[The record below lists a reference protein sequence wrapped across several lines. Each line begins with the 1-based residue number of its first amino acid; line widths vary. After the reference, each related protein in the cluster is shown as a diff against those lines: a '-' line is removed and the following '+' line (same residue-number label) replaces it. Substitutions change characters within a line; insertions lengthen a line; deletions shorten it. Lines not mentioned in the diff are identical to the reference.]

1 MANPHTQLHVVV
13 HYAAA
18 EQPFNDHDA
27 DPAET
32 VGALKARVLAAFHLT
47 EGNLPD
53 GNVAQ
58 YTLYLQKDPLEN
70 MDKTL
75 GELAAGH
82 PVLQLKLSQ
91 QIVQG

>member
-1 MANPHTQLHVVV
+1 MTKIETQLHVVV
-13 HYAAA
+13 HYMAA
-18 EQPFNDHDA
+18 EQPFQDHHA

-32 VGALKARVLAAFHLT
+32 LGALKARVLTAFGLV

-53 GNVAQ
+53 GNIAT
-58 YTLYLQKDPLEN
+58 YTLYDKKTPLEN
-70 MDKTL
+70 MNQTL
-75 GELAAGH
+75 GELAAGQ